1 MIIPFTYSNNTG
13 SLTLDTTAEMLA
25 DLNVVYGIQLKTFFS
40 GVAPRILDDL
50 GPGVHEIAFA
60 ITYSRCEISIKF
72 RKLN

>member
-1 MIIPFTYSNNTG
+1 
-13 SLTLDTTAEMLA
+13 MLA